1 MRWSARWDGT
11 TLTVAQRPSIVLW
24 LALVATLLLVPG
36 TARFVVMAGAMGA
49 TDVLVLLGVGLV
61 AVGVPGMVVTGW
73 QTVTLDLRTGLT
85 QRGWRTRPTL
95 APSKLA
101 KVLLRTEE
109 RMQTTRWGTGKLP
122 FAVLSAHT
130 TDGRTQEVLVIDARA
145 LDDATTKALRDA
157 LDAFPFGENRLA

>member
-1 MRWSARWDGT
+1 VKWSARWDGT
-11 TLTVAQRPSIVLW
+11 TLTVAQRPTMFLW
-24 LALVATLLLVPG
+24 LALVAVLVLVPG
-36 TARFVVMAGAMGA
+36 TARFVVMAGAMGL

-61 AVGVPGMVVTGW
+61 AVSVPALVITGW
-73 QTVTLDLRTGLT
+73 QTVTIDPRVGLT
-85 QRGWRTRPTL
+85 QRGWRTRPTI

-130 TDGRTQEVLVIDARA
+130 TDGRTEELLVLDARA
-145 LDDATTKALRDA
+145 LDPASREAFRAALAA
-157 LDAFPFGENRLA
+157 LPFGEDRLA